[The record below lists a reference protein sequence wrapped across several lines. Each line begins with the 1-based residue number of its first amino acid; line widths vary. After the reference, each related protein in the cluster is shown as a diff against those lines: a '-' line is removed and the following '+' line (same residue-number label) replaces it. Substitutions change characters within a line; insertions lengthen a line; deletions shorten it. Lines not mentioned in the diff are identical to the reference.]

1 LIIYKF
7 KKAANKAAF
16 FYTAINS
23 ISKKLPI
30 WGIFYV
36 KKSSS
41 ICIRIKVQGPFPDP
55 LVEILRKHIL
65 FLMLEHSPFRFF
77 GVGFFCPV

>member
-1 LIIYKF
+1 L
-7 KKAANKAAF
+7 KKQRIKAAF
-16 FYTAINS
+16 FYAVINS

-55 LVEILRKHIL
+55 
-65 FLMLEHSPFRFF
+65 
-77 GVGFFCPV
+77 